1 MNNESNKPTPP
12 QRIIPLDEIVVSL
25 EEAKQLNN
33 SVPSA
38 IAWVFNK
45 HKAVPEFVAT
55 PVEKLTGSDK
65 VLIEVNIKHGTWEA
79 WNTDIF
85 HGIELINE
93 MIKAGDFFYA
103 PLKKSRR
110 QSLEDQFKDAF
121 RIEDNFR
128 L

>member
-1 MNNESNKPTPP
+1 MNNESNKPTP

-45 HKAVPEFVAT
+45 HAVVPEFVLK
-55 PVEKLTGSDK
+55 PVEKMTDTGKMLFQVDTK
-65 VLIEVNIKHGTWEA
+65 TGNWET
-79 WNTDIF
+79 WNTDVF
-85 HGIELINE
+85 QGIDFINA
-93 MIKAGDFFYA
+93 MINAGDFYYA
-103 PLKKSRR
+103 PLKKSKR
-110 QSLEDQFKDAF
+110 QSLEEQFKDAF